1 MAINTRDK
9 RSDDDEA
16 EADADDVRA
25 DAEEGTSD
33 SDASDG
39 QGELDASALANTD
52 DEGDEDD
59 EEGPAG
65 QLGAQRYVTAG
76 FFAAGLLGAFVIG
89 KTIHGV
95 WGNLAARDWFA
106 SSLPTLAAV
115 EDGGRSTYGMLLGV
129 LIAVVLVVRLYRRAD
144 VREWTDEIAGEL
156 AKVKWPNRKEV
167 YNSTV
172 VVIAASA
179 IFTTYLALLDRLW
192 AFVTNLVYGTGV

>member
-16 EADADDVRA
+16 EAETDEERAAADEASTEGEAGEDERAEDASSEDE
-25 DAEEGTSD
+25 EEGS
-33 SDASDG
+33 
-39 QGELDASALANTD
+39 
-52 DEGDEDD
+52 D
-59 EEGPAG
+59 EEAAAN
-65 QLGAQRYVTAG
+65 QLGTQRYVTAG
-76 FFAAGLLGAFVIG
+76 FFAAGLLGAFIVG

-95 WGNLAARDWFA
+95 WTNLAGRDWFA
-106 SSLPTLAAV
+106 SAVPSLAAF
-115 EDGGRSTYGMLLGV
+115 EDETRSTFGMLIGVILAV
-129 LIAVVLVVRLYRRAD
+129 LIVVRLYRSAE
-144 VREWTDEIAGEL
+144 VREWTDEVASEL
-156 AKVKWPNRKEV
+156 AKVKWPTRKDV

>member
-16 EADADDVRA
+16 EAEADDVRA
-25 DAEEGTSD
+25 DAEEGAAD
-33 SDASDG
+33 PDASAD
-39 QGELDASALANTD
+39 QGELDPSALATTE
-52 DEGDEDD
+52 DEGDE
-59 EEGPAG
+59 EEEDGPAG

-95 WGNLAARDWFA
+95 WGNLAGRDWFA
-106 SSLPTLAAV
+106 TSLPALAAV
-115 EDGGRSTYGMLLGV
+115 EDGGRSSYGMLLGV